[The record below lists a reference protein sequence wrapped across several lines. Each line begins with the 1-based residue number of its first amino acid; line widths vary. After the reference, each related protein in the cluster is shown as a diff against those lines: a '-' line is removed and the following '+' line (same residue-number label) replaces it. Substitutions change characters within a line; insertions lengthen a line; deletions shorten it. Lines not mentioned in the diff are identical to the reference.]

1 MTSAV
6 DRGRGPDSTRP
17 AAVPRGAPHQGRKE
31 GDARGRRDLVGLGRS
46 RTRRPGPV
54 REGKPLRR
62 NGLLGEMSAEVLGT
76 FTLIVFGCGV
86 VAQTVLTPFT
96 AGAQSIHWAWG
107 IGVVMG
113 IYVAGGISGAHL
125 NPAVTVSLALRRGF
139 PWAKVLPYSLAQ
151 LVGAFLAALVIRW
164 NYYEAFDKFDPGHTH
179 KSQGVFNTFPGNN
192 SPAMPQISQL
202 GALRDQ
208 VIGTAVLVMLVFA
221 IIDARN
227 TAPASNM
234 APFIIGLVV
243 VGIGMTLGAD
253 AGYAINPARDLGP
266 RLLAFVAG
274 WKDAFAD
281 QRGDFYAWVPI
292 VGPLIGGPVG
302 AYVYDAFI
310 GRFLPAEEAA
320 AAPAEPSPARE
331 TGPA

>member
-1 MTSAV
+1 
-6 DRGRGPDSTRP
+6 
-17 AAVPRGAPHQGRKE
+17 
-31 GDARGRRDLVGLGRS
+31 
-46 RTRRPGPV
+46 
-54 REGKPLRR
+54 
-62 NGLLGEMSAEVLGT
+62 MSSEFLGT
-76 FTLIVFGCGV
+76 FTLIIFGVGV

-113 IYVAGGISGAHL
+113 IYVAGGISGAHI
-125 NPAVTVSLALRRGF
+125 NPAVTVALAWRREF
-139 PWAKVLPYSLAQ
+139 PWGKVLPYSLAQ

-192 SPAMPQISQL
+192 NPNMPSISQL

-227 TAPASNM
+227 TAPGANL

-266 RLLAFVAG
+266 RLAAWVSG
-274 WKDAFAD
+274 WASPFSD
-281 QRGDFYAWVPI
+281 QRGDFYACVPI
-292 VGPLIGGPVG
+292 VGPLVGGPLG
-302 AYVYDAFI
+302 ALIYDTFI
-310 GRFLPAEEAA
+310 GNFLPAEGEVGE
-320 AAPAEPSPARE
+320 AEPTTPARE
-331 TGPA
+331 TGPAPE

>member
-1 MTSAV
+1 MSTIGRTSGEAL
-6 DRGRGPDSTRP
+6 RIKEEGGPTL
-17 AAVPRGAPHQGRKE
+17 A
-31 GDARGRRDLVGLGRS
+31 GRRDLVGLGRAQA
-46 RTRRPGPV
+46 PGPV
-54 REGKPLRR
+54 REENPLRR
-62 NGLLGEMSAEVLGT
+62 NGLLGELSSEFLGT

-86 VAQTVLTPFT
+86 VAQTVLTPFS

-113 IYVAGGISGAHL
+113 IYVAGGISGAHI
-125 NPAVTVSLALRRGF
+125 NPAVTVALAWRRDF
-139 PWAKVLPYSLAQ
+139 PWGKVAPYALAQ
-151 LVGAFLAALVIRW
+151 LVGAFLAAAIVRW
-164 NYYEAFDKFDPGHTH
+164 NYYEAFNKFDPGHTN
-179 KSQGVFNTFPGNN
+179 KSQVVYNTYPGNN
-192 SPAMPQISQL
+192 SPDMPAISQL

-208 VIGTAVLVMLVFA
+208 IIGTAVLVLLVFA

-227 TAPASNM
+227 TAPGANM

-292 VGPLIGGPVG
+292 VGPLVGGPVG